1 MLTLQ
6 LVLVVALLEF
16 VSVSLLVVVQ
26 ERQLLVF
33 ALDHQISNAAQI
45 IPVQH
50 LPEVEHA
57 NRLVLAQE
65 LHFLVT
71 VMVPQMFNVVF
82 HHLQQ
87 LALHHMVAELVNL

>member
-33 ALDHQISNAAQI
+33 ALDHLISNAAQI

-50 LPEVEHA
+50 LPVVEHA

-71 VMVPQMFNVVF
+71 VMVPQMFNVASKEG
-82 HHLQQ
+82 QQ
-87 LALHHMVAELVNL
+87 LLNTV